1 MNGDMGPRRMTA
13 VSGTSANMSMG
24 GRLTSHPAGG
34 GGAAP
39 LQLPQLFWQLP
50 QLFWQLPQLLPQLL
64 QPFWQLLQA
73 LPQLL
78 WLFLRPAQFSSLR
91 ATRPPRRRLCQC
103 GDPGRVHQVRRSVT
117 HALRCLAE
125 ALWEVWRRAHGSTAS
140 HSQT

>member
-13 VSGTSANMSMG
+13 VRGTSANMSMG

-50 QLFWQLPQLLPQLL
+50 QLLPQLL

-78 WLFLRPAQFSSLR
+78 LLFLRPVQFSSLR
-91 ATRPPRRRLCQC
+91 AMRPPRKRLSQC
-103 GDPGRVHQVRRSVT
+103 GDPGRVHQVKRNVT
-117 HALRCLAE
+117 YALRCLAE
-125 ALWEVWRRAHGSTAS
+125 VLWDVWRRVHGSTAS
-140 HSQT
+140 HSRT